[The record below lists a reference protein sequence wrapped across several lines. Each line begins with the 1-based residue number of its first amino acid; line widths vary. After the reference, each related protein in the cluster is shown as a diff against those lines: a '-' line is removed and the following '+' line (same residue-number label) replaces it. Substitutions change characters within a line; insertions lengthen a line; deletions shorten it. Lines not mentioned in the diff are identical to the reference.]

1 MVSSPEMSVRAR
13 IVSLSLAAVI
23 TLTAAPP
30 SAFAQPADPATR
42 QAARKVAEEG
52 LKLYNEGNYQG
63 ALEKFNLA
71 DSLIPAPTL
80 AVQAARCLVKLGRLV
95 EASERYL
102 EAMRIKLDKFAP
114 LVHKKAQVEALTER
128 DELMTRI
135 PTVEIRVEG
144 PLGDEGKVT
153 IDGTEVPSALLGQ
166 KRPVNP
172 GKHTITAIRP
182 DTSVTREVT
191 VAERETAL
199 AILKL
204 PALPPPPM
212 KSIKNE
218 EGEAQRIIGRILLGV
233 GAGGL
238 LAGGVNGVIA
248 LALQSNLNEKC
259 VDNRCLPEQFDD
271 VDQFNLHT
279 TASTV
284 GFIIGGVGAAA
295 GLTLLLTA
303 PPETK
308 LVPLKGPEVRASA
321 YVGPFGAGIRG
332 EF

>member
-1 MVSSPEMSVRAR
+1 MSIRAR
-13 IVSLSLAAVI
+13 IVSLSVAAAFA
-23 TLTAAPP
+23 LTAAPP
-30 SAFAQPADPATR
+30 SASAQPADAATK

-52 LKLYNEGNYQG
+52 LKLYAEGNYQG

-80 AVQAARCLVKLGRLV
+80 GVQAARCLVKLGRLV

-102 EAMRIKLDKFAP
+102 EATRIKLDKFAP

-128 DELMTRI
+128 DELMARI

-144 PLGDEGKVT
+144 PLADGKVT
-153 IDGTEVPSALLGQ
+153 IDGTEVPGALLGQ

-204 PALPPPPM
+204 PPLPPPPM
-212 KSIKNE
+212 KSVKND
-218 EGEAQRIIGRILLGV
+218 EGEAPRIIGRIALGV

-248 LALQSNLNEKC
+248 LVLQSDLNEKC
-259 VDNRCLPEQFDD
+259 PNKTCGPDQYDD
-271 VDQFNLHT
+271 VDRFNLHT
-279 TASTV
+279 TTSTI
-284 GFIIGGVGAAA
+284 GFIIGVAGAGA
-295 GLTLLLTA
+295 GLALLLTA
-303 PPETK
+303 PPEYK
-308 LVPLKGPEVRASA
+308 LVPVKSVEVRASA
-321 YVGPFGAGIRG
+321 YISPFGAGIRG

>member
-1 MVSSPEMSVRAR
+1 MRAR
-13 IVSLSLAAVI
+13 IVSLSLAAALA
-23 TLTAAPP
+23 LTAAPP
-30 SAFAQPADPATR
+30 AAFAQPADAATR

-52 LKLYNEGNYQG
+52 LKLYTQGDFQG

-71 DSLIPAPTL
+71 DSLVPAPTL
-80 AVQAARCLVKLGRLV
+80 AVQAARCLVKLNRLV

-102 EAMRIKLDKFAP
+102 EAMRMKLDKFP
-114 LVHKKAQVEALTER
+114 PPVHKEAQVNALKER
-128 DELMTRI
+128 DGVLARI

-144 PLGDEGKVT
+144 PLGEGKVT
-153 IDGTEVPSALLGQ
+153 IDGDDVPPALLGQ

-199 AILKL
+199 TILKL
-204 PALPPPPM
+204 PPLPPPPM
-212 KSIKNE
+212 KSVKNE
-218 EGEAQRIIGRILLGV
+218 EGEAQRIIGRIALGV

-248 LALQSNLNEKC
+248 LDKEGDLLKNCPDKICPPAQYKE
-259 VDNRCLPEQFDD
+259 VDK
-271 VDQFNLHT
+271 FNLHT
-279 TASTV
+279 TASTI
-284 GFIIGGVGAAA
+284 GFIIGIASAGA
-295 GLTLLLTA
+295 GLALVLTA
-303 PPETK
+303 PPEYK
-308 LVPLKGPEVRASA
+308 LVPVKRTEVRASA
-321 YVGPFGAGIRG
+321 YISPFGAGIRG

>member
-1 MVSSPEMSVRAR
+1 MRAR
-13 IVSLSLAAVI
+13 IVSLSLAAVF
-23 TLTAAPP
+23 AFAVAPP
-30 SAFAQPADPATR
+30 SASAQPVDAATK

-52 LKLYNEGNYQG
+52 LKFYNEGNFQA

-80 AVQAARCLVKLGRLV
+80 GVQAARCLVKLGRLV

-114 LVHKKAQVEALTER
+114 LVHKRAQVEALTER
-128 DELMTRI
+128 DELIARI

-204 PALPPPPM
+204 PVLPPPPM
-212 KSIKNE
+212 KSVKND
-218 EGEAQRIIGRILLGV
+218 EGEAQRIIGRIALGV

-248 LALQSNLNEKC
+248 LALQGDLNEKC
-259 VDNRCLPEQFDD
+259 PNKSCLPEQFDD
-271 VDQFNLHT
+271 VDRFHLHT
-279 TASTV
+279 TTSTV
-284 GFIIGGVGAAA
+284 GFIIGAAGSIA

-303 PPETK
+303 PPEYK
-308 LVPLKGPEVRASA
+308 LVPLRTTVEVRASA
-321 YVGPFGAGIRG
+321 YINPLGAGIRG